1 MGQQID
7 GKNVV
12 SKRINTAAGVDSC
25 RVLFIDSSE
34 AARLASTIAALD
46 DVPVLT
52 VSEIP
57 DFVSR
62 GGIIQFVLKDDRVRF
77 EINLMNAQRIGLTV
91 SSQMWNVASAVRR

>member
-1 MGQQID
+1 
-7 GKNVV
+7 
-12 SKRINTAAGVDSC
+12 
-25 RVLFIDSSE
+25 LYIDSSE

-46 DVPVLT
+46 DIPVLT

-91 SSQMWNVASAVRR
+91 SSQMLNVASAVRR